1 MNWLLYAVLGTLSLS
16 GMFLAIKK
24 LGTIDIKPNTIL
36 VYLFIVASIL
46 FIVYNIIT
54 KNNLLVA
61 EKNTLLLL
69 MLVGIF
75 SFLGNLFLTKSMLL
89 AKNPGYT
96 LVISS
101 TNVILVTVG
110 SYFLFKSEITIT
122 KLIGMVIALIG
133 IIMVII

>member
-1 MNWLLYAVLGTLSLS
+1 MNWLLYAILGTLSLS
-16 GMFLAIKK
+16 GMFLTIKK
-24 LGTIDIKPNTIL
+24 LGTLDLKPNIIL
-36 VYLFIVASIL
+36 IYLFIVASIL

-54 KNNLLVA
+54 KNNFLVT
-61 EKNTLLLL
+61 EKNTLLFLI
-69 MLVGIF
+69 LVGIF

-101 TNVILVTVG
+101 TNVILVTIG

-122 KLIGMVIALIG
+122 KLIGMIIALIG